1 MPLFGSL
8 AYEELVSF
16 DVVSLFTKIPV
27 NLAVKVAG
35 ERLREDA
42 SLGQRTSLPVED
54 IIHLLSFCLITTQFA
69 YNGTYYQQ
77 VFGTAMGSPVS
88 ANMVMKDVE
97 QRAFAA
103 SPVKPF
109 SGNDMSMML
118 FLRYPEM
125 KRSASYR
132 I

>member
-1 MPLFGSL
+1 MS
-8 AYEELVSF
+8 
-16 DVVSLFTKIPV
+16 
-27 NLAVKVAG
+27 VK
-35 ERLREDA
+35 
-42 SLGQRTSLPVED
+42 D
-54 IIHLLSFCLITTQFA
+54 IIHLLSFCLETTQFA
-69 YNGTYYQQ
+69 YNGTHYQQ

-88 ANMVMKDVE
+88 VVIANIVIEDVE
-97 QRAFAA
+97 QKALAN

-109 SGNDMSMML
+109 FWKLNDMSMML